1 MALGFAGVVPAED
14 LEIIVNVG
22 DDERFHGLYVCP
34 DLDTVLY
41 TLSGVVDR
49 SQGWGVA
56 HDATRALEVLRRLDS
71 PGAWM
76 KLGDADLGL
85 HIYRSSQLARGA
97 SLTAT
102 MEEVRRAFGIGCA
115 LLPVSDEECPTQVE
129 TESGLLR
136 FQEWFVR
143 DRAQPLVKT
152 LKFDAARSA
161 RITERTRDALLTAD
175 LIVFAPS
182 NPFLSIQ
189 PMLELGGM
197 RETLRRARGFKVAV
211 SPLIGGRAV
220 KGPLVKLMQELGH
233 DPSNETIAAHYA
245 DLANLFVIDESD
257 AQHAATVSRDAGI
270 DVVALPTLIPDAPRA
285 EALARRIIS
294 HAESAA

>member
-1 MALGFAGVVPAED
+1 MALGFAGTVPAQD
-14 LEIIVNVG
+14 LDIIVNVG

-56 HDATRALEVLRRLDS
+56 DDATRALEVLRRLGS

-85 HIYRSSQLARGA
+85 HIHRSARLAQGA

-102 MEEVRRAFGIGCA
+102 MDEVRRAFGVGCG
-115 LLPVSDEECPTQVE
+115 LLPASDGECPTEVE
-129 TESGLLR
+129 TNSGLLR

-143 DRAQPLVKT
+143 ERAQPSVKS
-152 LKFDAARSA
+152 LKFDAARKATITGRA
-161 RITERTRDALLTAD
+161 RHALLGAD

-182 NPFLSIQ
+182 NPLLSIQ
-189 PMLELGGM
+189 PILELGGM
-197 RETLRRARGFKVAV
+197 RETLAAARGFKVAV

-220 KGPLVKLMQELGH
+220 KGPLVKLMQDLGQ
-233 DPSNETIAAHYA
+233 DASNEGVASFYA
-245 DLANLFVIDESD
+245 GLANVLVIDESD
-257 AQHAATVSRDAGI
+257 SQHAADLSRRAGMQ
-270 DVVALPTLIPDAPRA
+270 VVALPTLIPDAARA
-285 EALARRIIS
+285 EALARRIMS
-294 HAESAA
+294 HARGAA